1 MSRRAYLHGPAVI
14 GAGDGASSS
23 FVAPKVLADAA
34 APVYSVLVRY
44 EAPYR
49 FEVPF
54 TVTIEQAGAVKFTR
68 VYGRRSSCGF

>member
-14 GAGDGASSS
+14 GEEDGAAAG
-23 FVAPKVLADAA
+23 FVAPKAVAEAA
-34 APVYSVLVRY
+34 APPVYSVLVRY

-54 TVTIEQAGAVKFTR
+54 TVTITQSGAVKFTR
-68 VYGRRSSCGF
+68 VYGRRSS